1 MRASDGGGGHG
12 GGSTSNLLRLLPA
25 VLAIAVGV
33 GAIVL
38 ALAVSRGA
46 SQLAQGPTYGLSKNV
61 VVVEGVAP
69 SSSGI
74 EAGLPASSLTKSDVD
89 ALSNPGYVPDGQSVT
104 ATAGLHTQVGASGRT
119 AETDVIGSTNSFT
132 QVEGYSIDQG
142 RSISAS
148 DLQNASP
155 VVVLGQSVVAS
166 LFAGSDP
173 VGQTVQIDGQSFQ
186 VIGTFKSR
194 GYSNTYNLDNLA
206 VLPITVAW
214 RDLPPLQNTS
224 QIDQIVIKARSA
236 AAASSAANEA
246 ARALLQLH
254 NISNPALADFTVLR
268 QPQLV
273 TAQMHSA
280 LAVRRVLEVIGAF
293 LVVVGAAWLALVLR
307 RQRRESRTEWTLD
320 DTIVTAALVGLGS
333 AALAI
338 VIALVL
344 APTIQHLSAGMPP
357 AKLSAYGALAGAG
370 IAVAAV
376 VVSLIVLALFD
387 RTKRTGA

>member
-1 MRASDGGGGHG
+1 MPAPESEGHG
-12 GGSTSNLLRLLPA
+12 GESTSILLRLLPA
-25 VLAIAVGV
+25 GLAIAVGV

-69 SSSGI
+69 SSTGI

-89 ALSNPGYVPDGQSVT
+89 ALSNPGYVPAGRSVA
-104 ATAGLHTQVGASGRT
+104 ATAGLRAQVGASGRT
-119 AETDVIGSTNSFT
+119 AETEVIGSTDAFA

-142 RSISAS
+142 RFISAS
-148 DLQNASP
+148 DLQSAAP

-173 VGQTVQIDGQSFQ
+173 VGQTVQIDGQNFG
-186 VIGTFKSR
+186 VIGTFQAR
-194 GYSNTYNLDNLA
+194 GYSNTYNLDNLV

-214 RDLPPLQNTS
+214 KDLPPLQNTS
-224 QIDQIVIKARSA
+224 QIDQILIKAGSA
-236 AAASSAANEA
+236 GAASSVANEA

-273 TAQMHSA
+273 TAQMDSA
-280 LAVRRVLEVIGAF
+280 LAVRRILEVIGAC
-293 LVVVGAAWLALVLR
+293 LVAVGVAWLALVLR
-307 RQRRESRTEWTLD
+307 RQRREACTQWPLE
-320 DTIVTAALVGLGS
+320 DTIVAAALVGLGS
-333 AALAI
+333 AVLGI
-338 VIALVL
+338 VIAFVL
-344 APTIQHLSAGMPP
+344 APTIQHLSAGMPT
-357 AKLSAYGALAGAG
+357 AKLSAYGVLAGAG
-370 IAVAAV
+370 IAIAAV
-376 VVSLIVLALFD
+376 VVALLVLALFE
-387 RTKRTGA
+387 RTNRTRA